1 MVDMKRQRRHHLLIA
16 GLWLLGATTAAV
28 AIRLVQVMA
37 QPQAALAV
45 NTASRLFVTA
55 QSPGAIAVGAA
66 EGNLTPTGE
75 VTALYYGHIDPG
87 NHVTNRGF
95 CSWNGA
101 AHLTVAE
108 ANQRCLLALQQHA
121 VVTEQQ
127 LRELSLNPSNDPT
140 AVVNGTDLWNQSD
153 QAGPEF
159 ASKYQQ
165 ALDRGLSGSKA
176 LVTARVEAFRN
187 SAGQLDAGGLFG
199 ICRREPFYQQRLM
212 GLTQGSEAWRWHCIA
227 LDQRRRVGEVA
238 SALAHNLG
246 TLGTAMAEDPVS
258 RDNGG
263 MKDRDDKENSIASTT
278 QSTNVNLSFSPG
290 LAPSPVAPAQS
301 LSGKPFRLSQPE
313 SGQSA
318 SPPEST
324 APSATPQSISG
335 TLNFAPAGN

>member
-1 MVDMKRQRRHHLLIA
+1 MKRQRRHHLLIA

-37 QPQAALAV
+37 QPQVALAM

-75 VTALYYGHIDPG
+75 ITGLYYGHIDPG

-121 VVTEQQ
+121 TITEQQ
-127 LRELSLNPSNDPT
+127 LRELSLNPSNDPA

-165 ALDRGLSGSKA
+165 ALAQGLSGSKA
-176 LVTARVEAFRN
+176 LVAARVEAFRN

-246 TLGTAMAEDPVS
+246 TVVTVAEKPVS
-258 RDNGG
+258 REDGE
-263 MKDRDDKENSIASTT
+263 DSITSTT
-278 QSTNVNLSFSPG
+278 QSTTSVNLSFSPG
-290 LAPSPVAPAQS
+290 MASSSVAPAPTH
-301 LSGKPFRLSQPE
+301 SGQPFRLSQPE

-318 SPPEST
+318 SLPEPI

-335 TLNFAPAGN
+335 TLNFTPAGN